1 MPSGFKVNGIDL
13 DDIFKLRSTSATAN
27 VNFKNNTQDLADRY
41 EKIAYS
47 PQQEISYNTG
57 FKAGGSPYSNTDLR
71 YIFVDK
77 NYV

>member
-1 MPSGFKVNGIDL
+1 MPSGFKVNTTDL
-13 DDIFKLRSTSATAN
+13 DDIFKARSTTPTAN
-27 VNFKNNTQDLADRY
+27 VNFKSGTQDLSDRY

-57 FKAGGSPYSNTDLR
+57 FKNNGTDLR